1 MNQGVRGGKVT
12 ELKKTVDTAVQSCPT
27 VKQVFVAMRTD
38 NPVTMTARDIAM
50 EEVRE
55 QKANQILEIQIQA
68 VEGEFGI
75 FEQITK
81 RRKITVTHA
90 SFF

>member
-55 QKANQILEIQIQA
+55 QKANQILKIQIQA

-75 FEQITK
+75 FEQITE
-81 RRKITVTHA
+81 RRKITVTHV

>member
-12 ELKKTVDTAVQSCPT
+12 ELKKTVDTAMQSCPT